1 MKQRS
6 SALKE
11 IARERITTLFQQA
24 QETFP
29 EHPQLAHRYVEL
41 ARKIAMKVNGRLPPQ
56 YKRKFCKHCYHFLM
70 PGFNARIRTRAGKV
84 VISCLD
90 CKKFMRIPTIKKT
103 RLK

>member
-41 ARKIAMKVNGRLPPQ
+41 ARKIALKVNWRLPPQ
-56 YKRKFCKHCYHFLM
+56 YKRKFCKYCHHFLM
-70 PGFNARIRTRAGKV
+70 PGVNARVRTREGKV

-90 CKKFMRIPTIKKT
+90 CKKFMRIATHQKK
-103 RLK
+103 

>member
-56 YKRKFCKHCYHFLM
+56 YKRKFCKYCYHFLM
-70 PGFNARIRTRAGKV
+70 PGFNARIRTREGKV
-84 VISCLD
+84 VITCWD
-90 CKKFMRIPTIKKT
+90 CRKITRIPFTKRKKN
-103 RLK
+103 